1 MFICPELF
9 RLILPCLGL
18 SLCCV
23 EIGLVIMTPSPTPL
37 SEISQVVCNRN
48 MCIPDNS
55 SDETSTIANVS
66 TAKKPAIKKL
76 IKFCKKKFVLV
87 PPPTISIH
95 RSISGLSVITIA
107 CAQKQAPVQR
117 HLAIPELHMLHFWQ
131 SEACQN
137 IITNIFI
144 GTGNYKIPIWVM
156 SCIHIYANYINTYHK
171 KLFQPKNF
179 MRCTISFLLFA
190 PG

>member
-1 MFICPELF
+1 MLICPELF

-37 SEISQVVCNRN
+37 SAMSQVVCNRN

-87 PPPTISIH
+87 PPH
-95 RSISGLSVITIA
+95 
-107 CAQKQAPVQR
+107 
-117 HLAIPELHMLHFWQ
+117 
-131 SEACQN
+131 
-137 IITNIFI
+137 
-144 GTGNYKIPIWVM
+144 
-156 SCIHIYANYINTYHK
+156 
-171 KLFQPKNF
+171 
-179 MRCTISFLLFA
+179 TISFSPLHFRFECYYNGMCSKAGARSAPFGYTGITHVALLAVRGVPKYSHKYFYC
-190 PG
+190 